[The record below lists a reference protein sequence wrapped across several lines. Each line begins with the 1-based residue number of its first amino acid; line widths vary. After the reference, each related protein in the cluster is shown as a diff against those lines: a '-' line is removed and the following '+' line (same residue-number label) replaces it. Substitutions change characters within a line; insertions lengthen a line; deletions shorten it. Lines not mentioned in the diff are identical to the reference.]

1 MRHRRVYP
9 QSSCISAEPG
19 RPKSARRAP
28 NAPNGTGGAAV
39 VLAFIGQKL
48 RVVHR
53 RQFLALSITKHLHNT
68 GSQEPDPT
76 FTPPLCPGLGIGTA
90 SRSASSPTNSTSW
103 LPRPPVST
111 RLAPAMAR
119 WRAHHLDLQAVGCH
133 AIRTR
138 WSEVNSPFAKQ
149 SSASR

>member
-19 RPKSARRAP
+19 RPRSALRAP

-53 RQFLALSITKHLHNT
+53 RQLFALSITKYLHNT

-76 FTPPLCPGLGIGTA
+76 FTPPLCSELGVGTP
-90 SRSASSPTNSTSW
+90 SRFASSPTKSTTW
-103 LPRPPVST
+103 LPRPPVSI
-111 RLAPAMAR
+111 RLAPADIGGA
-119 WRAHHLDLQAVGCH
+119 
-133 AIRTR
+133 
-138 WSEVNSPFAKQ
+138 EVVLADQ
-149 SSASR
+149 L